1 MMTVPA
7 AASHHSAGMLAEIC
21 TAAGT
26 VSRAKRRALLLTR
39 GRRVPVVLDMKLILS
54 VMRPAPMPGNRTRA
68 LWPVQPLPP
77 FETSSGRLPRAG
89 SWRCAEAGAAAHGR
103 AGTRAVG

>member
-39 GRRVPVVLDMKLILS
+39 KGVPVVLDMKLILRDAARS
-54 VMRPAPMPGNRTRA
+54 DAGKSHPSPVASATPAAVRDQQRPPAEGWVM
-68 LWPVQPLPP
+68 
-77 FETSSGRLPRAG
+77 
-89 SWRCAEAGAAAHGR
+89 
-103 AGTRAVG
+103 AVR